1 MVKTAMTGERPT
13 RSSNVISDSSLVNSD
28 GNGGSENSIHHI
40 TVHKLNGNNYL
51 KWCQSVMMYICG
63 RGKDDYIIGPKTTPT
78 KNDASYKT
86 WFFENNKIM
95 S

>member
-86 WFFENNKIM
+86 WFFENNMIM